1 MLIYVIEVE
10 GKDEVAAEPRVPTG
24 RMWIASEDF
33 VMNHFQPDEMCYAI
47 FSHGEVHITRTI
59 IDELGIGSEPCVKV
73 LL

>member
-10 GKDEVAAEPRVPTG
+10 GKDGVADEPRKPTG

-33 VMNHFQPDEMCYAI
+33 IMNHFQPDKMVYAI
-47 FSHGEVHITRTI
+47 YAHGEVHITRTI
-59 IDELGIGSEPCVKV
+59 ADELGIGSEPSVEI